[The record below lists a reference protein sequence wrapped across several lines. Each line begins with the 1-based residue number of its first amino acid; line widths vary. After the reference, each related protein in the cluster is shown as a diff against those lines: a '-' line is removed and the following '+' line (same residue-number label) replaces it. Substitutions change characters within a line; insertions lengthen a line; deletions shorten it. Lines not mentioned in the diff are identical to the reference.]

1 MTYLHL
7 MFVAIAS
14 LVTAHLM
21 NYVSD
26 TDLYIG
32 FIISFQ
38 ICLFN
43 ELQEIKNDLRIRI
56 Q

>member
-1 MTYLHL
+1 MSYLNL
-7 MFVAIAS
+7 MFAAIAS

-38 ICLFN
+38 VCLFN
-43 ELQEIKNDLRIRI
+43 ELQEIKNDIRVRI

>member
-7 MFVAIAS
+7 VFAAIAS

-21 NYVSD
+21 NYVSGV
-26 TDLYIG
+26 DLYIG

-43 ELQEIKNDLRIRI
+43 ELQEIKNDIRVRI